1 MKFFHHISDT
11 YFWNLQLKFA
21 YSTTTL
27 VNLNF
32 LGDIGKVLWE
42 MVISFLFARILI

>member
-11 YFWNLQLKFA
+11 YFWNLQSKFA

-32 LGDIGKVLWE
+32 LGDIGKVLRGKW
-42 MVISFLFARILI
+42 